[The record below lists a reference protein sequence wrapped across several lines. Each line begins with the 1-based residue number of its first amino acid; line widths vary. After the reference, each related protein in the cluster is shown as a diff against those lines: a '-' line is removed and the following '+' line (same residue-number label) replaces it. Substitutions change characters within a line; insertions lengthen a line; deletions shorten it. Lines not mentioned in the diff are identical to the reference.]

1 MLIKPSSAIR
11 QNYGEISRICRESA
25 EPVYLTVNGGGDLA
39 VMSIEA
45 FERREK
51 MLQLRE
57 KLLRVEEDRLAGR
70 EGCTV
75 NELDSYLTGVIREVA
90 DHG

>member
-1 MLIKPSSAIR
+1 MIKPSSAIR
-11 QNYGEISRICRESA
+11 QNYGEVSRLCRETA
-25 EPVYLTVNGGGDLA
+25 EPVYLTGNGDGDLA

-57 KLLRVEEDRLAGR
+57 
-70 EGCTV
+70 
-75 NELDSYLTGVIREVA
+75 ELIPLIFPALMRAEMFSAKNAQLMPAERR
-90 DHG
+90 